1 VEVEIG
7 VRIEVDVQNT
17 FSYAGK

>member
-17 FSYAGK
+17 FSYGGK